1 MILEIF
7 LDNMAKKRTKKDRLR
22 SDSRRHRTTAE
33 VLPEKNASPKL
44 ESKKVAEVEL
54 EKKSSYLRD
63 IFSYDPQLIVKD
75 LKKTFLVFIFILLVL
90 LTVALL
96 YT

>member
-7 LDNMAKKRTKKDRLR
+7 LDNMAKKRTKKDRLQ
-22 SDSRRHRTTAE
+22 SDLRRQKKNIPLKQEIKQEIKLAE
-33 VLPEKNASPKL
+33 K
-44 ESKKVAEVEL
+44 EVKQEVD
-54 EKKSSYLRD
+54 YLKG
-63 IFSYDPQLIVKD
+63 IFAYDPQLIVKD

>member
-7 LDNMAKKRTKKDRLR
+7 LDNMAKKRTKKDRLQ
-22 SDSRRHRTTAE
+22 SELRRQKK
-33 VLPEKNASPKL
+33 VLPLKQEIKQVSKPIEK
-44 ESKKVAEVEL
+44 EVKQEVN
-54 EKKSSYLRD
+54 YLKE
-63 IFSYDPQLIVKD
+63 IFSYNPQLIIKD
-75 LKKTFLVFIFILLVL
+75 LRKTFLVFIFILLVL

>member
-7 LDNMAKKRTKKDRLR
+7 LDNMAKKRTKKDRLQ
-22 SDSRRHRTTAE
+22 SELRRQKK
-33 VLPEKNASPKL
+33 VLPLKQEIKQVSKPIEK
-44 ESKKVAEVEL
+44 EVKQEV
-54 EKKSSYLRD
+54 SYLKE
-63 IFSYDPQLIVKD
+63 IFAYDPQLIIKD
-75 LKKTFLVFIFILLVL
+75 LRKTFLVFIFILLVL

>member
-7 LDNMAKKRTKKDRLR
+7 LDNMAKKRTKKDRLQ
-22 SDSRRHRTTAE
+22 SELRRQKK
-33 VLPEKNASPKL
+33 VLPLKQEIKQVSKPIEK
-44 ESKKVAEVEL
+44 EVKQEVN
-54 EKKSSYLRD
+54 YLKE
-63 IFSYDPQLIVKD
+63 IFAYDTQLIVKD
-75 LKKTFLVFIFILLVL
+75 LRKTFLVFIFILLVL

>member
-7 LDNMAKKRTKKDRLR
+7 LDNMAKKRTKKDRLQ
-22 SDSRRHRTTAE
+22 SELRRQKK
-33 VLPEKNASPKL
+33 VLPLKQEIKQVSKPIEK
-44 ESKKVAEVEL
+44 EVKQEVN
-54 EKKSSYLRD
+54 YLKE
-63 IFSYDPQLIVKD
+63 IFAYDPQLIIKD
-75 LKKTFLVFIFILLVL
+75 LRKTFLVFIFILLVL

>member
-22 SDSRRHRTTAE
+22 SSLRHQKPVVRSQ
-33 VLPEKNASPKL
+33 KNL
-44 ESKKVAEVEL
+44 VSKQEVEPVI
-54 EKKSSYLRD
+54 EKKPEQKSNYLRE
-63 IFSYDPQLIVKD
+63 IFAYDPQLIIKD

>member
-7 LDNMAKKRTKKDRLR
+7 LDNMAKKRTKKDRLQ
-22 SDSRRHRTTAE
+22 SELRRQKK
-33 VLPEKNASPKL
+33 VLPLKQEIKQVSKPIEK
-44 ESKKVAEVEL
+44 EVKQEVN
-54 EKKSSYLRD
+54 YLKE
-63 IFSYDPQLIVKD
+63 IFAYNPQLIIKD
-75 LKKTFLVFIFILLVL
+75 LRKTFLVFIFILLVL